1 MHRKNSL
8 FTDEIVENYEEIEY
22 LSMGLWD
29 GKVSQPWR
37 DGSGGNYNLRVTFT
51 YFIYWSVFFVYV
63 LLYSRH
69 RIAYGTVDLTGFH
82 AR

>member
-1 MHRKNSL
+1 MRPCLSKSYVRRSNHKSHDAPKNSL
-8 FTDEIVENYEEIEY
+8 FTDDIVENCEEIEY

-51 YFIYWSVFFVYV
+51 YFIY
-63 LLYSRH
+63 
-69 RIAYGTVDLTGFH
+69 
-82 AR
+82 